1 MNVTTDTLNGFDMI
15 AAISQKA
22 INSQFED
29 LFWADTFPKSWTL
42 GDDSS
47 ACMMTANLAPPTVT
61 LATAGKPNTVILF
74 INMPSGTFTY
84 WVGHGPSSTQSQVDF
99 QNWVYAF
106 DVNVDFLQIEQTAI
120 ANAKGIPDVVKD
132 TLYSFDSSMFSIQSL
147 FMDFEN
153 SNIASYDPELS
164 HLPLPDG
171 SSLSNDPEL
180 MAEFQMMLQDYFI
193 SLEGTDNPYILGYS
207 VNAKNPSQDTANFPI
222 PTFVPTGATFSTLV
236 DNSQPNGALNA
247 LNFLVMTDNHP
258 MPQDVNAVNFKSNWI
273 KNTNCDGTFVIAE
286 KIFWNQWLLPMIEA
300 ALTPVTPT
308 DYNCLQAATTPTS
321 SGWQLNREYTKAWI
335 DKDAMMHFDL
345 HNSLDLKFDATVVP
359 TNQIDTTTQN
369 NQVLITINGNCVAQY
384 NSYYEA
390 VGIKTE
396 MDVTSSVTD
405 WTVTITLTTGNNGI
419 IDMKVAEDIPTADV
433 ETGGNLLGGIGE
445 WLSQDAQDRLNNYGQ
460 ELADQF
466 DANIKDISD
475 LLSNVNNQFVSP
487 AGDVFF
493 FSDISV
499 DDNANLLSSIRYK
512 EEN

>member
-1 MNVTTDTLNGFDMI
+1 MDVTVDTLNGFDMV

-29 LFWADTFPKSWTL
+29 LFLGDTFPKTLTL

-106 DVNVDFLQIEQTAI
+106 DVNVDFLAIEQSAI
-120 ANAKGIPDVVKD
+120 ANGTGIPDVVKN
-132 TLYSFDSSMFSIQSL
+132 TLNSFSSSMFTIQSL

-153 SNIASYDPELS
+153 SNIANYDPSLS

-180 MAEFQMMLQDYFI
+180 MAEFQLMLQDYFI

-207 VNAKNPSQDTANFPI
+207 VNAKNPNQNTANFPI
-222 PTFVPTGATFSTLV
+222 PTFVPTGATFSTQV

-247 LNFLVMTDNHP
+247 LNFLVMTDNHA
-258 MPQDVNAVNFKSNWI
+258 MPQSAGTFKSNWI
-273 KNTNCDGTFVIAE
+273 KNTDCDGTFVIAE

-335 DKDAMMHFDL
+335 DKDAFIDFDL

-359 TNQIDTTTQN
+359 TNQINTTTQN
-369 NQVLITINGNCVAQY
+369 NQVLITISGNCVAQY
-384 NSYYEA
+384 HSYYEA
-390 VGIKTE
+390 LGIKTE
-396 MDVTSSVTD
+396 LDVTSSVTD
-405 WTVTITLTTGNNGI
+405 WTVSITLTAGNNGI
-419 IDMKVAEDIPTADV
+419 IDMNVSENIPAAYI
-433 ETGGNLLGGIGE
+433 ERGGNWLGDLGE
-445 WLSQDAQDRLNNYGQ
+445 WLSQDAQDRLDNYGQ

-466 DANIKDISD
+466 DANIKDISN
-475 LLSNVNNQFVSP
+475 LLGNVNNQFVSP

-512 EEN
+512 QEN